1 MEKSEQMKIKQR
13 IKLKITPVS
22 LVPIA
27 TGAAFLILG
36 TKSMDSC
43 PGHPSLPEMLHIAG
57 TSILSLGVMANVGKL
72 IVAYGLPSDR
82 PFTKE
87 EKNVVK
93 FFRLIRHFLTLS
105 QIIILITGTIIIA
118 PLASTIHPWNWKD
131 PKNEWYCDYSL
142 VIFSATFFPMMWFLL
157 LFAIVAF
164 SCIKCSNFD
173 KSRKPDSKIKID
185 VEKADDNIEF
195 TNVHNEMVLKEA
207 RAEVESNANI
217 QKSMTR
223 D

>member
-72 IVAYGLPSDR
+72 IVAYG
-82 PFTKE
+82 FGY
-87 EKNVVK
+87 
-93 FFRLIRHFLTLS
+93 F
-105 QIIILITGTIIIA
+105 
-118 PLASTIHPWNWKD
+118 
-131 PKNEWYCDYSL
+131 
-142 VIFSATFFPMMWFLL
+142 
-157 LFAIVAF
+157 
-164 SCIKCSNFD
+164 
-173 KSRKPDSKIKID
+173 
-185 VEKADDNIEF
+185 
-195 TNVHNEMVLKEA
+195 
-207 RAEVESNANI
+207 
-217 QKSMTR
+217 
-223 D
+223 

>member
-1 MEKSEQMKIKQR
+1 MKIKQR

-173 KSRKPDSKIKID
+173 KSDPKIKTD
-185 VEKADDNIEF
+185 VEKADMDTELEF
-195 TNVHNEMVLKEA
+195 TNVHNEMILKENGIQNT
-207 RAEVESNANI
+207 ESNANI
-217 QKSMTR
+217 QKSRTR

>member
-13 IKLKITPVS
+13 IKLKIIPVS

-36 TKSMDSC
+36 TKSIDSC

-57 TSILSLGVMANVGKL
+57 TLTLGLGVMTNVGKF
-72 IVAYGLPSDR
+72 IVAYGLPSHR
-82 PFTKE
+82 PFTKQ
-87 EKNVVK
+87 EKNVVN
-93 FFRLIRHFLTLS
+93 FFQLIRHFLTLS
-105 QIIILITGTIIIA
+105 QIIVMVAGTIVIA

-131 PKNEWYCDYSL
+131 PESEWYCDYSL

-157 LFAIVAF
+157 IFAIVVF

-173 KSRKPDSKIKID
+173 KSDSKIKTD
-185 VEKADDNIEF
+185 VEKADTEEF
-195 TNVHNEMVLKEA
+195 T
-207 RAEVESNANI
+207 
-217 QKSMTR
+217 T
-223 D
+223 

>member
-36 TKSMDSC
+36 TKDMDSC

-57 TSILSLGVMANVGKL
+57 TITLSLGVMTNVGKL
-72 IVAYGLPSDR
+72 IVAYGLPSHR
-82 PFTKE
+82 PFTKQE
-87 EKNVVK
+87 TNVVN

-105 QIIILITGTIIIA
+105 QIIIMIAGTIVIA

-131 PKNEWYCDYSL
+131 PKVPFIYYIS
-142 VIFSATFFPMMWFLL
+142 TFRGGGDKNVNFCLL
-157 LFAIVAF
+157 LGPCLQLFREEGGQEIAI
-164 SCIKCSNFD
+164 
-173 KSRKPDSKIKID
+173 
-185 VEKADDNIEF
+185 
-195 TNVHNEMVLKEA
+195 
-207 RAEVESNANI
+207 
-217 QKSMTR
+217 
-223 D
+223 

>member
-13 IKLKITPVS
+13 IKLKIIPVS

-36 TKSMDSC
+36 TKSIDSC

-57 TSILSLGVMANVGKL
+57 TLTLGLGVMTNVGKF
-72 IVAYGLPSDR
+72 IVAYGLPSHR
-82 PFTKE
+82 PFTKQ
-87 EKNVVK
+87 EKNVVN
-93 FFRLIRHFLTLS
+93 FFQLIRHFLTLS
-105 QIIILITGTIIIA
+105 QIIVMVAGTIVIA

-131 PKNEWYCDYSL
+131 PESEWYCDYSL

-157 LFAIVAF
+157 IFAIVAF
-164 SCIKCSNFD
+164 TCIKCSNFD
-173 KSRKPDSKIKID
+173 KSDSKIKID
-185 VEKADDNIEF
+185 VEKADTEEF
-195 TNVHNEMVLKEA
+195 TDVHNEMIVKEL
-207 RAEVESNANI
+207 RWNTESNANI
-217 QKSMTR
+217 KKSRTQ